1 MEAYKGFIR
10 PIIDEVS
17 LYMAASGVTEYDYE
31 LIKEIAQ
38 DIALLAGSTSRAQQ
52 VRLGEGV
59 ASLGQQPSDPVSAPS
74 LEDLPTLPDDPRLSG
89 WYQTIE
95 LGRGLVSRGAYDH
108 RSVVDCYGL
117 PKSLHGKTCLDVGTA
132 NGFFAFEMERRGA
145 ARVVAIDILR
155 YGDLDLL
162 PQIKAKR
169 QSLLDSAAGHD
180 YFEIAHA
187 LRRSSVEF
195 KPCNVYDLSP
205 ESVGVFD
212 LVFCGSLLLHL
223 QNPFKA
229 LINIRS
235 VTRGMA
241 IIETAVDTE
250 LDERFPDKPWL
261 SFGCRESEAELGEA
275 CVYWRFSSRA
285 LEEMLAYA
293 GFAETKR
300 QKSFSLP
307 PAGTQVTAVVA
318 YPMLSGG
325 RRPL

>member
-1 MEAYKGFIR
+1 MAGGLIR
-10 PIIDEVS
+10 PIIDEIAF
-17 LYMAASGVTEYDYE
+17 YMATSGVTEYDHE

-38 DIALLAGSTSRAQQ
+38 DIALLVGSTSRPQQ
-52 VRLGEGV
+52 VPLGESAANV
-59 ASLGQQPSDPVSAPS
+59 DQQPSDPASAPA
-74 LEDLPTLPDDPRLSG
+74 LGDLPTQPDDPRLNG
-89 WYQTIE
+89 WSQTIE
-95 LGRGLVSRGAYDH
+95 LGSGLVSRGVYDH
-108 RSVVDCYGL
+108 RSVVDYYGL
-117 PKSLHGKTCLDVGTA
+117 PRSLHGKTCLDVGTS

-145 ARVVAIDILR
+145 ARVVAIDIPR

-180 YFEIAHA
+180 FFQIAHA
-187 LRRSSVEF
+187 MRRSRVEF
-195 KPCNVYDLSP
+195 KACSVYDLSP
-205 ESVGVFD
+205 EFVGVFD

-235 VTRGMA
+235 VTREMA
-241 IIETAVDTE
+241 IIETTVDTE
-250 LDERFPDKPWL
+250 LDERFPEKPWL

-275 CVYWRFSSRA
+275 CVYWRFSTRA

-293 GFAETKR
+293 GFAEAKR

-307 PAGTQVTAVVA
+307 PVGTQVSAVVA
-318 YPMLSGG
+318 YPMPSGD
-325 RRPL
+325 RRLL